1 MSILNQPGISQPT
14 RTTIALHLYRDLI
27 ESVPYFAGED
37 SKFLGRVC
45 LALKT
50 AVYLPDAA
58 FTRLLLS
65 GTIAPSPRRV
75 DTIIQEGDTGREM
88 FFVRRGLVNVEVPT
102 GPPHIQLKDG
112 DFFGEMALVVDVRRT
127 NTVRA
132 VTICDLNVLSKNH
145 ITSPKDKAIIE
156 AELNDVVNETAKR
169 RKNDTTSP
177 YWHVLNAKRVGNKLK
192 DISDKV
198 RLAQERKPRLSTV
211 MYRPRGRLSRPSA
224 VSKGSTTSKRSI
236 ANPASIGRLL
246 ETIDVPMD
254 DQRRQIVDNNG
265 IPDKSPKTHDE
276 ELLPPT
282 DNSVSRR
289 KTVPKDPT
297 SKESIA
303 NPAST
308 SRLLE
313 TIDVPTDDQH
323 RQMVDAV
330 VHLTNGFR
338 DKSTKTHDEDVLPPT
353 DNAMG
358 SSTPDTECGPPD
370 TLIEPPNELCM
381 LESLSNRLAVM
392 EKSVS
397 MLPQFVKAFED
408 AMKHVA
414 VDVTRF
420 INRKHLP
427 PLQCTKSEQV
437 VMDTSYGGA
446 LVMRQQRDRS
456 SKNNSSMSLPSML
469 EAPMGVDVEDT
480 PSHETHHATPSDIA
494 PPHASNRVLP
504 VGSIVP
510 VVHNPLTS
518 DRNLNA
524 YNLWKPGIGSSGS
537 LLRRFISFV
546 CAYHIYIYIYRTTV
560 RRNLRRVVLQTYHG
574 NIDIYHEAPKT
585 FQWMIHPNSNFRKVW
600 DTIIAVM
607 VLYVCYLTPL
617 YLAFDFLDWEP
628 LYPLLRF
635 GILLKYLRQYAKYYN
650 LLLTTSAMV
659 LCLHCFA
666 YDS

>member
-132 VTICDLNVLSKNH
+132 VTICDLNVLSKNVSATYFH

-254 DQRRQIVDNNG
+254 DQRRQMVDNNG
-265 IPDKSPKTHDE
+265 IPDNKSPKTHDE

-282 DNSVSRR
+282 DNAVSRR

-330 VHLTNGFR
+330 VRLTNGFR
-338 DKSTKTHDEDVLPPT
+338 DKSAKTHDEDVLPPT
-353 DNAMG
+353 ENAMG

-427 PLQCTKSEQV
+427 PLQCTKSEHV

-446 LVMRQQRDRS
+446 LGMRQQRDRS

-480 PSHETHHATPSDIA
+480 PSRETHHATPSDIA

-537 LLRRFISFV
+537 LLRRFI
-546 CAYHIYIYIYRTTV
+546 
-560 RRNLRRVVLQTYHG
+560 
-574 NIDIYHEAPKT
+574 
-585 FQWMIHPNSNFRKVW
+585 
-600 DTIIAVM
+600 
-607 VLYVCYLTPL
+607 
-617 YLAFDFLDWEP
+617 
-628 LYPLLRF
+628 
-635 GILLKYLRQYAKYYN
+635 
-650 LLLTTSAMV
+650 
-659 LCLHCFA
+659 
-666 YDS
+666 

>member
-50 AVYLPDAA
+50 AVYLPD
-58 FTRLLLS
+58 
-65 GTIAPSPRRV
+65 

-265 IPDKSPKTHDE
+265 IPDNKSPKTHDE

-282 DNSVSRR
+282 DNAVSRR

-297 SKESIA
+297 SKGSIA

-313 TIDVPTDDQH
+313 TID
-323 RQMVDAV
+323 
-330 VHLTNGFR
+330 
-338 DKSTKTHDEDVLPPT
+338 
-353 DNAMG
+353 
-358 SSTPDTECGPPD
+358 
-370 TLIEPPNELCM
+370 
-381 LESLSNRLAVM
+381 
-392 EKSVS
+392 
-397 MLPQFVKAFED
+397 
-408 AMKHVA
+408 
-414 VDVTRF
+414 
-420 INRKHLP
+420 
-427 PLQCTKSEQV
+427 
-437 VMDTSYGGA
+437 
-446 LVMRQQRDRS
+446 
-456 SKNNSSMSLPSML
+456 
-469 EAPMGVDVEDT
+469 
-480 PSHETHHATPSDIA
+480 
-494 PPHASNRVLP
+494 
-504 VGSIVP
+504 
-510 VVHNPLTS
+510 
-518 DRNLNA
+518 
-524 YNLWKPGIGSSGS
+524 
-537 LLRRFISFV
+537 
-546 CAYHIYIYIYRTTV
+546 
-560 RRNLRRVVLQTYHG
+560 
-574 NIDIYHEAPKT
+574 
-585 FQWMIHPNSNFRKVW
+585 
-600 DTIIAVM
+600 
-607 VLYVCYLTPL
+607 
-617 YLAFDFLDWEP
+617 
-628 LYPLLRF
+628 
-635 GILLKYLRQYAKYYN
+635 
-650 LLLTTSAMV
+650 
-659 LCLHCFA
+659 
-666 YDS
+666 